1 MRTKIICS
9 IGPNTESPEK
19 IKELIENGMG
29 VARMNFSHDSH
40 ENHAKRIDLVRK
52 WSKKLKKNV
61 EILCDLQGPK
71 IRIADFKDAPRKIHD
86 GQKVVLTSNIAEAVD
101 KEIMINDP
109 YVHSDV
115 KPKDIILIEDG
126 LIELVVEKV
135 IDHRMYCKVIRGGDI
150 YPKKGVNLPL
160 TKTTTNSITDKDKK
174 DLEFI
179 LTKNP
184 DWVAISFVQ
193 TEEDVKQLRQLMGN
207 SKARVM
213 CKIETAVAFDNIDSI
228 IRAADG
234 IMVARGDLGVEMP
247 FEKLPILQKQIIKRC
262 NYEGKPVV
270 TATQMLS
277 SMVSAPFA
285 TRAEVSDIANAVY
298 DGTDAVMMSNETT
311 VGKYPVEALITMR
324 KVVEAIEDYIYHR
337 ENKL

>member
-9 IGPNTESPEK
+9 IGPNTESEEK
-19 IKELIENGMG
+19 IKELIENDMG
-29 VARMNFSHDSH
+29 IARLNFSHDSH
-40 ENHAKRIDLVRK
+40 ENHARRIDLVRK

-71 IRIADFKDAPRKIHD
+71 IRIADFPNAPRKIRD
-86 GQKVVLTSNIAEAVD
+86 GQKIVLTSSIAEAGAN
-101 KEIMINDP
+101 EIMIQDP

-115 KPKDIILIEDG
+115 SPKDIILIEDG
-126 LIELVVEKV
+126 LIELMVEKAV
-135 IDHRMYCKVIRGGDI
+135 EHRIYCKVIRGGDI

-160 TKTTTNSITDKDKK
+160 TQTTTNSITDKDKK

-179 LTKNP
+179 LPYNP
-184 DWVAISFVQ
+184 DWIAISFVQ
-193 TEEDVKQLRQLMGN
+193 TADDVKQLRELMGN

-213 CKIETAVAFDNIDSI
+213 CKIETAVAFDNINSI
-228 IRAADG
+228 IREADG

-262 NYEGKPVV
+262 NYEGVPVV
-270 TATQMLS
+270 TATQMLT
-277 SMVSAPFA
+277 SMVNVPFP

-298 DGTDAVMMSNETT
+298 DGTDAVMLSNETT
-311 VGKYPVEALITMR
+311 VGKYPIEVLKTMK
-324 KVVEAIEDYIYHR
+324 KVIEAIEDYIYHR
-337 ENKL
+337 DNKI